1 MLDIQIQ
8 TTKSTEKMLLEFP
21 QETRKA
27 LVAAMTQ
34 ASLFLEAETKKSFG
48 RSGYPK
54 VRTGH
59 LRRSI
64 YSKAIERASNVIG
77 IIGTEVIYGRFLED
91 GTRRM
96 KARPFLRPT
105 VKRNE
110 DKLAVMINNHIL
122 KELNTNGK

>member
-1 MLDIQIQ
+1 MYDIQIR
-8 TTKSTEKMLLEFP
+8 TTKSSKDMLRKFP
-21 QETRKA
+21 EDTRRA
-27 LVAAMTQ
+27 LISAMTK
-34 ASLFLEAETKKSFG
+34 ASLFLEAETKKTFG
-48 RSGYPK
+48 RAGYPK

-77 IIGTEVIYGRFLED
+77 IIGTEVIYGRFLEE
-91 GTRRM
+91 GTKRM

-105 VKRNE
+105 VERNE

-122 KELNTNGK
+122 KELNN